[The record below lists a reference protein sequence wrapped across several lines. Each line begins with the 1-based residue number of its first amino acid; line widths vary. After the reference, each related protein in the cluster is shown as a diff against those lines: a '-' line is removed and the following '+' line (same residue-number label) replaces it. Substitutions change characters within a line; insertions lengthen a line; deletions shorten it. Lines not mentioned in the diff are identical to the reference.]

1 MTFSVVA
8 RCERTGQ
15 LAVGA
20 VTAEIG
26 VGKLACHARARSGA
40 VATQATT
47 NPYLAYDALR
57 LLDAG
62 RPAAEALTA
71 VLAADPGACFR
82 QCAVIDAQGRV
93 AVHTGDR
100 TLPWSGH
107 LIGDGWAAQ
116 GNRLVGRRT
125 LEAVAGELDA
135 VPDRHLVERVLRA
148 LEAGE
153 VTGADREGALSAT
166 LTVVDREEYPLWDLR
181 VDHHERPVEELR
193 RLHVDLSGQLLPLM
207 EGLPTRQ
214 DPLGQA
220 ARQQLGG

>member
-8 RCERTGQ
+8 RCGRTGE

-40 VATQATT
+40 VATQAT

-57 LLDAG
+57 LLGVG
-62 RPAAEALTA
+62 RSAAESLT
-71 VLAADPGACFR
+71 
-82 QCAVIDAQGRV
+82 

-107 LIGDGWAAQ
+107 LVGDRWAAQ
-116 GNRLVGRRT
+116 GNRLVGERT
-125 LEAVAGELDA
+125 LEAVAAELDA
-135 VPDRHLVERVLRA
+135 TTELHLVDRVLRA

-153 VTGADREGALSAT
+153 ATGADREGALSAT

-181 VDHHERPVEELR
+181 VDHHVRPVEELR
-193 RLHVDLSGQLLPLM
+193 RLHGDLSGRLLPLM
-207 EGLPTRQ
+207 AELPTRA
-214 DPLGQA
+214 DPLGEA
-220 ARQQLGG
+220 ACRQLEG